1 MALKGEELKIEVPKS
16 MKNFENPVNE
26 WMNACMHD
34 WLTEWMNESE
44 WMHACM
50 NARVERWLHLFYGF
64 NLLIK
69 DDTSKANTNYSDNY
83 SLTIAS
89 LSIFKTYIWTQT
101 WDILSNLIGWF

>member
-1 MALKGEELKIEVPKS
+1 MAFKGEELKIEAPKS

-26 WMNACMHD
+26 WMNACMHE

-83 SLTIAS
+83 SQLLPRYLSSKLTFE
-89 LSIFKTYIWTQT
+89 LRHEIFLVIW
-101 WDILSNLIGWF
+101 

>member
-1 MALKGEELKIEVPKS
+1 M
-16 MKNFENPVNE
+16 NE
-26 WMNACMHD
+26 WMHACMND
-34 WLTEWMNESE
+34 WLNEWMNESE
-44 WMHACM
+44 WMDACMHACM
-50 NARVERWLHLFYGF
+50 HGCMNATVERWLHLFYGF

-101 WDILSNLIGWF
+101 WDILSNLIEWF